1 MKVHVTLE
9 ELYELI
15 SKARIR
21 FAFGIAIGPNY
32 DTEPVVSEV
41 SLFYWHTDVFGEDHV
56 KAFIRLDTSFGFEKM

>member
-32 DTEPVVSEV
+32 DTEPVVREV
-41 SLFYWHTDVFGEDHV
+41 SLLYWHTDVFGEDDV
-56 KAFIRLDTSFGFEKM
+56 EAFI

>member
-9 ELYELI
+9 KLYELI

-21 FAFGIAIGPNY
+21 FAFGIAISPNY

-41 SLFYWHTDVFGEDHV
+41 FFFYWHTDVFGEDYV
-56 KAFIRLDTSFGFEKM
+56 EAFV